1 MENVKV
7 QKEREIKFEYLRIF
21 SMIIIIMAHYAGHGG
36 VAEINNITVNRL
48 IGSFLEIGGKLGV
61 NLFILISGYFL
72 VNSKFKSK
80 KILKLELQVWFYSVI
95 LGFIGICCLQKNIQ
109 LKDIL
114 KIILPV
120 TSGLYWF
127 PTAYIGMYL
136 LTPFVNRL
144 INTMD
149 KNNFQTLLIILFMT
163 VSIIPT
169 FIPFAKTWDNTIIL
183 FIFIYLVAA
192 YIKKYDI
199 TFFKNRKVWNI
210 ILSISIFLFIYLSQ
224 VVCLFLAQKIE
235 ILKLGISYLRAQN
248 SFFMIILSIFIFM
261 VFKNMNRKPNNK
273 FILLLSKASFGV
285 YLFHDNPYFKR
296 ILWKDI
302 LKTEHFYYQNII
314 ILVLHIIFSVI
325 LIYVVGTIID
335 RIRERILEKPI
346 MKIEKINA
354 IGNKF
359 DSYINFNEKE
369 RWGK

>member
-1 MENVKV
+1 MENIKV

-95 LGFIGICCLQKNIQ
+95 LGFIGICCLQKNISI
-109 LKDIL
+109 KDIL

-136 LTPFVNRL
+136 LTPFINRL
-144 INTMD
+144 INNMD
-149 KNNFQTLLIILFMT
+149 KNNYKALLTILFVT
-163 VSIIPT
+163 ISIVPT
-169 FIPFAKTWDNTIIL
+169 FIPIAKGFSNNV
-183 FIFIYLVAA
+183 FIFVYLIAA

-199 TFFKNRKVWNI
+199 TIFKNKNYRNI
-210 ILSISIFLFIYLSQ
+210 LLSISIFLFIYLSQ
-224 VVCLFLAQKIE
+224 VICIFLGSKIE
-235 ILKLGISYLRAQN
+235 MLKLGTSYLRTQN
-248 SFFMIILSIFIFM
+248 SFFMIMLSIFIFM
-261 VFKNMNRKPNNK
+261 IFKNMNTKKHSK

-285 YLFHDNPYFKR
+285 YLFHDNPYFKG

-314 ILVLHIIFSVI
+314 VLIIHIIFSVI
-325 LIYVVGTIID
+325 LIYVIGTIID
-335 RIRERILEKPI
+335 MIREKMIEKPI

-354 IGNKF
+354 ICNKF
-359 DSYINFNEKE
+359 DSYINFN
-369 RWGK
+369 